1 MLDADMIALRDKAA
15 HKMHIA
21 QAAINAAVDAL
32 TELDIE
38 IVGRLGGADSGFHPL
53 DGTPKPGG

>member
-1 MLDADMIALRDKAA
+1 MLDTDLIALRDKAA

-21 QAAINAAVDAL
+21 KAALDASIEAL
-32 TELDIE
+32 TELDTE
-38 IVGRLGGADSGFHPL
+38 IVSRLGGADSGFHPL

>member
-1 MLDADMIALRDKAA
+1 MLDTDLIALRDKAA

-21 QAAINAAVDAL
+21 KAALDVAIEAL
-32 TELDIE
+32 TELDTE

-53 DGTPKPGG
+53 DGGGTPKT